1 MSAITVVLAFACT
14 FTTCALVAA
23 ICTGADLEKR
33 LEDER
38 IESAGLRRLVRK
50 VVQFERAGCE
60 GCSHWDSCDADTLYR
75 ETAKRFGYK
84 TLSPKARQRLEG
96 VRRF

>member
-60 GCSHWDSCDADTLYR
+60 RCPHWDSCDADTLYDPCCPMRKDIERDMR
-75 ETAKRFGYK
+75 E
-84 TLSPKARQRLEG
+84 LG
-96 VRRF
+96 VDE